1 MSEMLER
8 EKKRK
13 ADSPAE
19 RKQQGSVSELFNLQS
34 NIEIQNFFCFLPI
47 ARESYLYW
55 QLFFHHRGN
64 LGKANLAGIRGRR
77 GRRHRE

>member
-19 RKQQGSVSELFNLQS
+19 RKQRGSVSELFNLQS
-34 NIEIQNFFCFLPI
+34 NIEIQIFFASTQLL
-47 ARESYLYW
+47 ESLIFTGS
-55 QLFFHHRGN
+55 FFS
-64 LGKANLAGIRGRR
+64 IT
-77 GRRHRE
+77 EEI

>member
-34 NIEIQNFFCFLPI
+34 NIEIQIFFAASQLL
-47 ARESYLYW
+47 ESLIFTGS
-55 QLFFHHRGN
+55 FFSSQR
-64 LGKANLAGIRGRR
+64 KSRKSKFSRD
-77 GRRHRE
+77 